1 MWRLYTGVPVQS
13 QCGGYIQVVPV
24 QSQCGDYIQGVP
36 VQSQCGDY
44 IQGRGVGKSATGNT
58 ILGGRSFHSEQNWS
72 SVTRKTEM
80 KQAAVDG
87 RDVSVVD
94 TPGL

>member
-1 MWRLYTGVPVQS
+1 MSIEQLPKSQIEALINWLGVIVLLGKS
-13 QCGGYIQVVPV
+13 
-24 QSQCGDYIQGVP
+24 
-36 VQSQCGDY
+36 
-44 IQGRGVGKSATGNT
+44 GVGKSATGNT

-87 RDVSVVD
+87 RDVSVID